1 MSSEVEKAHDK
12 RGLNS
17 ESVLYMWLD
26 SEAEL
31 LLRAWLR
38 VPSVPLEASGQPVGS
53 WKTFLLM
60 GETIFSSPVS
70 CSDLPF
76 QAKLAERFAA
86 QGNQPL
92 AFGLAEPDLFEIQW
106 TEGRIVWR
114 VIDAKASQDRSQ
126 RVSLS

>member
-38 VPSVPLEASGQPVGS
+38 VPSVPLEASG
-53 WKTFLLM
+53 LL
-60 GETIFSSPVS
+60 EDI
-70 CSDLPF
+70 
-76 QAKLAERFAA
+76 LADGRDHFFIASV
-86 QGNQPL
+86 
-92 AFGLAEPDLFEIQW
+92 LF
-106 TEGRIVWR
+106 
-114 VIDAKASQDRSQ
+114 
-126 RVSLS
+126 